1 MLNCPKIVEKERLS
15 GIGSSWMREYIKV
28 HNKSTDRLAI
38 VIPGSGVP
46 IPRWFKHQNKGVDN
60 LMWIESFPNAND
72 NNWTDIALCAEILY
86 FYDQTGK
93 GNLVNYV
100 GWLEKEEEVTDELVH
115 LCLFYFSR

>member
-72 NNWTDIALCAEILY
+72 NNWTDIALCAEI
-86 FYDQTGK
+86 
-93 GNLVNYV
+93 VV
-100 GWLEKEEEVTDELVH
+100 
-115 LCLFYFSR
+115 